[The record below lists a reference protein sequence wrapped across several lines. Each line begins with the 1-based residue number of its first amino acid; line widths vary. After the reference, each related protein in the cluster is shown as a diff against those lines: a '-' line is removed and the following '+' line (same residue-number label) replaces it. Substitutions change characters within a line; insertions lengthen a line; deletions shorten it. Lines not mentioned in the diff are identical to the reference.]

1 MWRGI
6 LLYLDGMKLAGS
18 CHIEMLEKVSQYVLV
33 EVTLVPLK
41 TGMLAKTWKPIPH
54 EEKKIIL
61 PLMKYS
67 GLPSVFFFLLKSLP
81 PKNLFQLEITHSE
94 SEILWG
100 EQN

>member
-54 EEKKIIL
+54 EEKKNHIAFNEIFRAAF
-61 PLMKYS
+61 
-67 GLPSVFFFLLKSLP
+67 FFFLFAEIP
-81 PKNLFQLEITHSE
+81 TPKKPISA
-94 SEILWG
+94 
-100 EQN
+100 